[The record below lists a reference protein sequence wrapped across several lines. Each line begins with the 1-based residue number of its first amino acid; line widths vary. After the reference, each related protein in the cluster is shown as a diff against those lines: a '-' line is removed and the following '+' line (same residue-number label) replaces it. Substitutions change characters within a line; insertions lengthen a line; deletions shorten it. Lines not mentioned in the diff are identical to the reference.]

1 MHPKRKQ
8 RLIVALVIVVLSSV
22 TIGLIT
28 YALRGNINLF
38 YSPSEVAAGEAP
50 IDRQIRVGGM
60 VVEGSIQ
67 RASDRLETRF
77 DVTDFVHS
85 VTVTYNGIL
94 PDLFAEGEGV
104 VATGKLGANGVVTAS
119 EVLAKHDENYM
130 PPEVAEALEK
140 ANAKGVCSDSR
151 SRPDSTYHCT
161 VLIRTAGYGPDGGG
175 VARTAMGDEFG
186 AESCC
191 WSLRFSLNCVC
202 LFDSRFFAG

>member
-22 TIGLIT
+22 TIGLIA

-60 VVEGSIQ
+60 VVEGSVR

-85 VTVTYNGIL
+85 VTVTYDGIL

-140 ANAKGVCSDSR
+140 ANAQGSVQ
-151 SRPDSTYHCT
+151 
-161 VLIRTAGYGPDGGG
+161 
-175 VARTAMGDEFG
+175 
-186 AESCC
+186 
-191 WSLRFSLNCVC
+191 
-202 LFDSRFFAG
+202 